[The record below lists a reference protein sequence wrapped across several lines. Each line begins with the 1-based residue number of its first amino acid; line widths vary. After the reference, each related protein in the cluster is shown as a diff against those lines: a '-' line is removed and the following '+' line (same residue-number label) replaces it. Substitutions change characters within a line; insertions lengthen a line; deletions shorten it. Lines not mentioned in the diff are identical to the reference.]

1 MVILRTLSQVDGAAP
16 ATPLGDRFE
25 VDAVPLSTACAGC
38 DDVGLVLIG
47 RAQGFF
53 GRQPPR
59 RLAAFQISPV
69 LSAIPCSASSQ
80 AWSWASVIPG
90 RTMHMRRERQVLFAR
105 QLARRYP
112 RLQNPDRANPVS
124 SSDLSI
130 APPSA
135 LKGLPYLLRF
145 QIARQSEAFRG
156 R

>member
-38 DDVGLVLIG
+38 DIGLVLIG

-80 AWSWASVIPG
+80 AWNWASVIPG
-90 RTMHMRRERQVLFAR
+90 RTCICAASAR
-105 QLARRYP
+105 FCS
-112 RLQNPDRANPVS
+112 PDSLRGAIHGSKIP
-124 SSDLSI
+124 I
-130 APPSA
+130 A
-135 LKGLPYLLRF
+135 
-145 QIARQSEAFRG
+145 QIL
-156 R
+156 